1 MREGRYWWVNIG
13 KVKISL
19 GLHWWNPLD
28 TLEFKRS
35 IKIDRLCNE
44 SIPFI
49 SVSIALLF
57 VRMDWDLYL

>member
-13 KVKISL
+13 KARISL
-19 GLHWWNPLD
+19 ALHWWNPLD
-28 TLEFKRS
+28 TLEFRRS
-35 IKIDRLCNE
+35 IKIERFSNSE
-44 SIPFI
+44 VPFI